1 MEIPVCGTF
10 VRTLRYPICALTL
23 IGSLSLNASAAMAED
38 VPHLTKISGH
48 DPKELATPDV
58 HASSPY
64 KWRVIGH
71 SADKNFRAG
80 LSWTTKGVNDV
91 DEPNKVD
98 QFLFIIKGREK
109 YTSLDGTVIEVGA
122 GEGIFI
128 PKGWRGKW
136 ESDGPVEFFFSVY
149 DPDKLYEEQSRR

>member
-1 MEIPVCGTF
+1 MEIPVYSTFIGT
-10 VRTLRYPICALTL
+10 LKYPVCTLTL
-23 IGSLSLNASAAMAED
+23 VGSLYLSAPAAMAQD
-38 VPHLTKISGH
+38 VQHPTKISGH
-48 DPKELATPDV
+48 DSSALATPDV
-58 HASSPY
+58 HTSPTY

-98 QFLFIIKGREK
+98 EFLFILKGKEK
-109 YTSLDGTVIEVGA
+109 YTSLDGTVIEVSA
-122 GEGIFI
+122 GEGIFV

-149 DPDKLYEEQSRR
+149 DPDKLYDEQSRQ